1 MADVLLMD
9 LDGTLCDGAA
19 GLHLGDYRYHDYATT
34 DAPARPEM
42 LAVIRDAA
50 GRGIET
56 VIVTGRSETWQPAGE
71 LWLADHRVTALEF
84 HSRDARDYRPNQVVK
99 SEILADIR
107 TRHSVVAAYDD
118 DPRNLEVFRAAGVP
132 LVVAVGE
139 FDRRLA

>member
-19 GLHLGDYRYHDYATT
+19 GLHLGDHDYHHYATT

-56 VIVTGRSETWQPAGE
+56 VVVTGRYARWQPAAE
-71 LWLADHRVTALEF
+71 LWLWRVRVHPLEF
-84 HSRDARDYRPNQVVK
+84 HSRSDSDWRPNRVVK

-107 TRHSVVAAYDD
+107 TRHNVVAAYDD
-118 DPRNLEVFRAAGVP
+118 DPRNLEVFRAAGIP